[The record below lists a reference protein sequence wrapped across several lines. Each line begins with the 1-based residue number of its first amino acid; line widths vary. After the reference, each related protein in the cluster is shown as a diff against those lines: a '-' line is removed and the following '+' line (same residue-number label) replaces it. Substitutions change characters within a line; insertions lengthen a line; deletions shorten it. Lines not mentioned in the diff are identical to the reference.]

1 MQGARHAPTML
12 YIIATTAVVIVA
24 FVLGWVM
31 GYKESQAHRWDASK
45 VDHRN
50 GTDTP
55 SSHDD

>member
-12 YIIATTAVVIVA
+12 YIIATTAVVIGA

-50 GTDTP
+50 DTDAP